1 MIKRIPVTKLT
12 VGMYVSD
19 LNNDWIP
26 HNNVRKKG
34 VIRSEAVIE
43 KIQSLGVAEIYIDT
57 SRGRDTNEGIPQP
70 EIDADMDK
78 RLDKASQLRPTS
90 RPIIP
95 LADEMLVASKI
106 HDQAKSLV
114 NTVMGDVKIGRAFDV
129 SAVDNLAD
137 NMLQSILRN
146 HNALTCLGRIRDKDS
161 YLMEHSVNLSVL
173 MSAFSKSINL
183 SESVMK
189 QAIVGA
195 LLHDI
200 GKILVPDSVLHKPGK
215 LTEQEFGIMK
225 MHATFGRDI
234 LKVSEGV
241 SELSIL
247 IASQHHE
254 KMDGS
259 GYPEGLKGD
268 EISTYGRM
276 VAIVDVYDAITADRC
291 YHRGMTPTQGIK
303 KLLEW
308 SDHHLDRSL
317 VNQFIRC
324 IGIYPV
330 GSLVLLESGRL
341 GAVIQCNE
349 ADQRLPVVRIM
360 YHTKFRSAIKV
371 EVLDL
376 SQPKV
381 QDRIVKAVDPRDYNI
396 DISKFM

>member
-1 MIKRIPVTKLT
+1 MIKRIPVTMLE

-19 LNNDWIP
+19 LNKDWIP
-26 HNNVRKKG
+26 HNNIRKQG
-34 VIRSEAVIE
+34 IIRTEAVIE
-43 KIQSLGVAEIYIDT
+43 KIAGLGVKEIYIDT
-57 SRGRDTNEGIPQP
+57 ARGKDAREGIPQP
-70 EIDADMDK
+70 EIDEAMDK
-78 RLDKASQLRPTS
+78 RLNAAGEMKPAA

-95 LADEMLVASKI
+95 LADEMRVAEKI
-106 HDQAKSLV
+106 HNQAKSLV
-114 NTVMGDVKIGRAFDV
+114 STVMDNVKVGRAFDV
-129 SAVDNLAD
+129 SSVDDLAG

-173 MSAFSKSINL
+173 MSVFSKSIDL
-183 SESVMK
+183 SNRVMH

-215 LTEQEFGIMK
+215 LTEQEFSIMK
-225 MHATFGRDI
+225 MHVNFGKDI
-234 LKVSEGV
+234 LQISEGV
-241 SELSIL
+241 SDLSVL

-254 KMDGS
+254 RVDGS

-291 YHRGMTPTQGIK
+291 YHQGMTPTQGIR

-341 GAVIQCNE
+341 GAVIQANE
-349 ADQRLPVVRIM
+349 ADQRLPILRIM
-360 YHTKFRSAIKV
+360 YHTKFRSHIKV

-376 SQPKV
+376 SNAKV
-381 QDRIVKAVDPRDYNI
+381 QDRIVKAVDPKDYGI
-396 DISKFM
+396 DIQKFM